1 MSYVDLTNAQE
12 LLHIFN
18 SLDTPIYINDVS
30 VGGMV
35 FANDA
40 CFKMIG
46 MAPMD
51 VRELQPFH
59 FFERIHPD
67 DMGAI
72 FAATQYLEAAPDRT
86 LPFTYRIKSMGEDS
100 WIQVNGYGKV
110 LKLNESGKLAQIL
123 CVCLPDYSSTKSID
137 TLFRENYTS
146 EKQLIYQKLS
156 KREKHILMLVI
167 MEHTTPEIALRTKLS
182 PFTIDTHRKNIMRK
196 TGSRNLVGLIRFAV
210 EAGLI

>member
-1 MSYVDLTNAQE
+1 MSFIDLTNAQE

-18 SLDTPIYINDVS
+18 SLETPIYINDVS
-30 VGGMV
+30 VGGVV
-35 FANDA
+35 FANNA

-67 DMGAI
+67 DMAAI
-72 FAATQYLEAAPDRT
+72 FTATQHLQVAPELA
-86 LPFTYRIKSMGEDS
+86 LPFTYRIKSMDEDT
-100 WIQVNGYGKV
+100 WIQVKGYGKV
-110 LKLNESGKLAQIL
+110 LKLDESGKMAQIL
-123 CVCLPDYSSTKSID
+123 CVCFPDYTSTKSID
-137 TLFRENYTS
+137 TAFVENYTS

-156 KREKHILMLVI
+156 KREKHILMMVI